1 MIWWLLIGYCLPV
14 CLLFGFAVWH
24 NRKNDL
30 DLTAIGVYLV
40 LSLCWPL
47 TLAIVA
53 WRPRI

>member
-14 CLLFGFAVWH
+14 LALFIFGLWH
-24 NRKNDL
+24 NRRNISTTD
-30 DLTAIGVYLV
+30 ISVFLV

-53 WRPRI
+53 WRPRT